1 MTLVPNVCR
10 NALSH
15 ALMDI
20 TRHFTRPTGELDA
33 LRSMLRSSTVT
44 YVVTRLVPQAAAVL
58 LEEKYKVLPLWA
70 S

>member
-1 MTLVPNVCR
+1 
-10 NALSH
+10 
-15 ALMDI
+15 MDI